1 MGIDNIRNE
10 KNRVRLEKQTVER
23 KREEK
28 KLARENH
35 GREVYKRYH
44 SALKIYESD
53 FWDLFELFTS
63 LVRGKIFKGR
73 GFFLNQVER
82 DTDGPKLSGYINTN
96 GCGTIDFFLSITEKN
111 GSPFLVFRGFSGGS
125 SHYCSQD
132 HFTSYL
138 SHDADI
144 PLPGNADKAAVRD
157 WMDNQFEISYGK
169 CDKFILPR
177 PWE

>member
-73 GFFLNQVER
+73 GFFLCSSCGNPSHFY
-82 DTDGPKLSGYINTN
+82 GGLSPWLK
-96 GCGTIDFFLSITEKN
+96 DQLSTKY
-111 GSPFLVFRGFSGGS
+111 GLVF
-125 SHYCSQD
+125 D
-132 HFTSYL
+132 
-138 SHDADI
+138 
-144 PLPGNADKAAVRD
+144 PN
-157 WMDNQFEISYGK
+157 E
-169 CDKFILPR
+169 
-177 PWE
+177 